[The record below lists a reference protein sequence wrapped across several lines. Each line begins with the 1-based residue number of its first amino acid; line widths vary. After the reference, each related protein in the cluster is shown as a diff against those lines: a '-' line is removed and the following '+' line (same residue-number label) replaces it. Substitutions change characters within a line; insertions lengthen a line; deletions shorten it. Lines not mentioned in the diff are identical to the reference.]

1 MNTSWIV
8 RLLVLLLLSGMLFS
22 CGSASK
28 SKRKKK
34 KRKGKTEVVSPAKSG
49 NTSQQTDTRK
59 ETPPPPKG
67 DPRVEKVLAEA
78 KAYIGTPYKYGGT
91 TRAGMDC
98 SGLVVTAFKAAG
110 IELPRTSREQS
121 QKGKPVEKQQL
132 RPGDLVFFSRSYNKE
147 VGHAGIVVESGPNQ
161 AKFIHASTSKGVRI
175 DDLYGEYWSK
185 LFLMARR
192 VF

>member
-1 MNTSWIV
+1 MKTSLIL
-8 RLLVLLLLSGMLFS
+8 RLSVLLLLSGMLFS
-22 CGSASK
+22 CGSTAK
-28 SKRKKK
+28 AKRKKK
-34 KRKGKTEVVSPAKSG
+34 KRKGKTEVVSPVKSG
-49 NTSQQTDTRK
+49 NAHQQTDTRK
-59 ETPPPPKG
+59 ETPPPSKG

-78 KAYIGTPYKYGGT
+78 RTYMGTPYKYGGT
-91 TRAGMDC
+91 TRTGMDC
-98 SGLVVTAFKAAG
+98 SGLVVISFRAAG

-121 QKGKPVEKQQL
+121 QKGKPVDKAQI

-192 VF
+192 IF

>member
-8 RLLVLLLLSGMLFS
+8 RLLLLLLLSGVLFS

-49 NTSQQTDTRK
+49 NNTQQTETRK
-59 ETPPPPKG
+59 ENPPPPKG
-67 DPRVEKVLAEA
+67 DPRVEKVLTEA

-132 RPGDLVFFSRSYNKE
+132 RPGDLVFFSRSYNKV